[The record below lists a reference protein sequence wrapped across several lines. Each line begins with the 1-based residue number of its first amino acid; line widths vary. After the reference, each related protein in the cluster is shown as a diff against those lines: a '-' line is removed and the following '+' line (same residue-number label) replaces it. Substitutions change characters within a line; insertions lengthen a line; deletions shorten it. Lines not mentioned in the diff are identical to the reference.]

1 MDNLLLS
8 IGGKDLYF
16 DIDALSEKIR
26 IEPLNTM
33 TDETCKDTIS
43 DLVNE
48 HNEEIDELS
57 LQIDVAK
64 YEMYR
69 EMVATVLQNS
79 EEIDDK
85 LGLHGLNQASIP
97 FKMAFNTLVMKGIIR
112 EL

>member
-16 DIDALSEKIR
+16 DIDILSEIIR
-26 IEPLNTM
+26 IEPQQKT
-33 TDETCKDTIS
+33 
-43 DLVNE
+43 
-48 HNEEIDELS
+48 NEEICEDKSSELS
-57 LQIDVAK
+57 DEGVEFLEDMGLHIDVAK

-69 EMVATVLQNS
+69 EMINTLLQTN

-85 LGLHGLNQASIP
+85 LGLHGLNHASIP
-97 FKMAFNTLVMKGIIR
+97 FKMAFNTLVMKGIIK